1 MKKTLLT
8 KCILASLL
16 VASCT
21 NNDSFESLSSKV
33 DGDSI
38 VVLQER
44 NPKLPKHARTRPV
57 FITKGHTRSTG
68 ENGTI
73 ICNSDEYL
81 GYSYS
86 VGNSILGDLNN
97 TGSPIIDLSKVKEY
111 GNGYITGKSL
121 QYYSSERFSYASE
134 DSYESKLSE
143 TKKVATGFSLNV
155 GLFKIGRKKEVEK
168 IFSSSYSSNGK
179 AVFGEL
185 TMAYYNSSFNI
196 QTSVGSRKL
205 YARDC
210 LSSEYMRN
218 LYSSPIGDLL
228 DTYGDYVLTGYM
240 TGGKAFALF
249 AGVHKSLFESSS
261 KEDKMNKSIEAS
273 YTWNK
278 TDSSSNSV
286 SGNFNFGKDNSSST
300 SLKNEW
306 TSLCTR
312 LWTYGGIQNGQTMSS
327 AQDINNVSIDL
338 GPWVSS
344 LSDSKKH
351 TCIDITENGLY
362 PMSAFVLEENFKV
375 RFDDTSLGI
384 LPKNPYFVTPYIEIV
399 RVFERYS
406 SSGKALYDIA
416 AVLNTRQGD
425 KIILKTGDA
434 AIATDAELLRN
445 EQASVFAEKALAIK
459 NKKKNYYD
467 LEIRSNS
474 ATRLNPNMGKPLCF
488 IFDQFDESRM
498 RTYTNSK
505 TGMQYIYDTK
515 KKVAFCHFTDDID
528 GDWILDEY
536 GIRDWVESLPTKS
549 IAMATLANSYRI
561 IGL

>member
-1 MKKTLLT
+1 MKKALLI
-8 KCILASLL
+8 KCTLASLL

-21 NNDSFESLSSKV
+21 DDDSFESTSKIN
-33 DGDSI
+33 DDNI
-38 VVLQER
+38 VILQKR
-44 NPKLPKHARTRPV
+44 NPKLPKYARTCPV
-57 FITKGHTRSTG
+57 VIKKGQTRSAG

-111 GNGYITGKSL
+111 GNGYITRKSL
-121 QYYSSERFSYASE
+121 QYYTSDHYSYANE
-134 DSYESKLSE
+134 DYYESKLSE
-143 TKKVATGFSLNV
+143 TKKVAVGFSLNV
-155 GLFKIGRKKEVEK
+155 GLFKIGRKRMTEK
-168 IFSSSYSSNGK
+168 TFGSHYINNNK

-196 QTSVGSRKL
+196 QTSAGSRKL

-210 LSSEYMRN
+210 LSTEFMRN

-228 DTYGDYVLTGYM
+228 DTYGDYVLTGYV

-249 AGVHKSLFESSS
+249 AGETKNSSS
-261 KEDKMNKSIEAS
+261 SSFMMKNMNDSIAAS
-273 YTWNK
+273 YSWK
-278 TDSSSNSV
+278 SEKNSV
-286 SGNFNFGKDNSSST
+286 SGECKFGKGNSKSDST
-300 SLKNEW
+300 HVDSFNLF
-306 TSLCTR
+306 TR
-312 LWTYGGIQNGQTMSS
+312 LWIYGGTQSGQTMSS
-327 AQDINNVSIDL
+327 AQRLNDVSIDL

-351 TCIDITENGLY
+351 TCIDIAQNGLY
-362 PMSAFVLEENFKV
+362 PMSAFVLEENFKT

-406 SSGKALYDIA
+406 SSGTALYDIA

-434 AIATDAELLRN
+434 ENATDAELLRN
-445 EQASVFAEKALAIK
+445 EQASVFAEKAKAIK
-459 NKKKNYYD
+459 NQKKNYYD

-488 IFDQFDESRM
+488 VFNQFDESRM
-498 RTYTNSK
+498 RTYTNPK
-505 TGMQYIYDTK
+505 TGMQYVYDTK

-536 GIRDWVESLPTKS
+536 GIRDWVESLPTKT